1 MLSDSRPLCLS
12 EYSSG
17 SRHKPEESCHVQ
29 SLVIPDPNFSDKIA
43 KEDLENRCPEQDG
56 DSENPDSAKDQDG
69 VNESPARG
77 GGEDQ
82 VRSVRVQTVVVA
94 KTRMETVRIQT
105 VLKTRIGTV

>member
-1 MLSDSRPLCLS
+1 M
-12 EYSSG
+12 
-17 SRHKPEESCHVQ
+17 Q
-29 SLVIPDPNFSDKIA
+29 SLVIPDPNFSGKIA

-82 VRSVRVQTVVVA
+82 DGVSESPDSGGGEDQDGDSENPDSGGIKSHA
-94 KTRMETVRIQT
+94 
-105 VLKTRIGTV
+105 G